1 MTERSKDATHD
12 DTREAPPPLQKSIRV
27 RCSLDHAFAVFTA
40 RIDLWWP
47 PSHRKFAGSELRLEP
62 RTGGRFFER
71 APDGREATLGEVL
84 TYDPPA
90 RLVYAWVPGS
100 LTGPTH
106 VEVRFSRS
114 DDSTLVEVTHSAGL
128 ASDVF
133 AERVALFE
141 RAWSSVLPAFVSC
154 AERTD

>member
-1 MTERSKDATHD
+1 MTEHSTDAPD
-12 DTREAPPPLQKSIRV
+12 DDAKEAPPPLQKSILV
-27 RCSLDHAFAVFTA
+27 RCSLDHAFAVFTG

-47 PSHRKFAGSELRLEP
+47 PSHRKFAGSELCLEP
-62 RTGGRFFER
+62 HAGGRFFER

-84 TYDPPA
+84 TYEPPV

-106 VEVRFSRS
+106 VDVRFSRS
-114 DDSTLVEVTHSAGL
+114 DDSTLIEVAHSPGL
-128 ASDVF
+128 GSDVF

-141 RAWSSVLPAFVSC
+141 RAWSSVLPAFVAC
-154 AERTD
+154 AEGTP